1 MPCSISEQRR
11 ASVITSAVT
20 SPVLATVRHPKEWD
34 AVPPNAGYC
43 MCTGCGRISCMQH
56 RRPSQH
62 PVALRVPI
70 PCALY
75 SSVEGI
81 HDEGTL
87 LGLSLTHGH
96 VETSAAV
103 VPGMTLAL
111 FVILPGASRAV
122 VIEEALVTWVR
133 DGECGLR
140 LEGLRPEDTVILTHF
155 LRQPTPMPAVST
167 APRYALAD

>member
-1 MPCSISEQRR
+1 M
-11 ASVITSAVT
+11 
-20 SPVLATVRHPKEWD
+20 
-34 AVPPNAGYC
+34 VPPNARYC
-43 MCTGCGRISCMQH
+43 TDTGCGRLSCMRH

-62 PVALRVPI
+62 PEAHRVPI

-81 HDEGTL
+81 HEEGML

-111 FVILPGASRAV
+111 FVILPGTSRAV
-122 VIEEALVTWVR
+122 VVEEALVTWVR

-155 LRQPTPMPAVST
+155 LRQTTPTPAAST
-167 APRYALAD
+167 VPRYALAD

>member
-1 MPCSISEQRR
+1 M
-11 ASVITSAVT
+11 ITSAFT
-20 SPVLATVRHPKEWD
+20 APVLATVRHPKEWD
-34 AVPPNAGYC
+34 AVPPNVEYW
-43 MCTGCGRISCMQH
+43 TDSGCGRLPSMQH

-62 PVALRVPI
+62 PVAHRIPI

-81 HDEGTL
+81 HDEGML

-111 FVILPGASRAV
+111 FVILPGTSRAV

-155 LRQPTPMPAVST
+155 LRQPTPTPAAST
-167 APRYALAD
+167 VPRYALAD

>member
-1 MPCSISEQRR
+1 
-11 ASVITSAVT
+11 
-20 SPVLATVRHPKEWD
+20 
-34 AVPPNAGYC
+34 
-43 MCTGCGRISCMQH
+43 MCTGCGRLSCMPH

-62 PVALRVPI
+62 PVARRVPI

-75 SSVEGI
+75 SSVEGL

-155 LRQPTPMPAVST
+155 LRQTSPTTAAST